1 MATSITNA
9 LAPSSDASSSG
20 SSSSSAASSFGLG
33 TGIDVSTFVQ
43 QALAGQQAEI
53 TNLQDS
59 QTTLDSQT
67 SELSTIT
74 SDLTALQTAVE
85 ALSDPLGAMNALAA
99 NSSDSNV
106 LTATTDD
113 SATAGTHTIVVNSL
127 ATQSTA
133 YSDEVPSSTTA
144 LTGSFSISVG
154 GDTAVAIPVASA
166 DGTTTLSGLASYIN
180 SQSNL
185 GVTVSVVQDAGGAR
199 LALVSNTTGQAG
211 NLQVTGG
218 LSYTDSSGDAETAN
232 FNTGITGA
240 NASLTVDGIP
250 VNSTSNTVSGVITGV
265 TLDLNSASPDE
276 TVTLNV
282 APDTTQMTSDINA
295 FVSAYNQAIQD
306 INSQFDV
313 DSDGSGGGPLE
324 ADGTVRDAQS
334 ALLSAIAYST
344 SSGSITNLA
353 SMGVNLNNDGTLSVD
368 SDALSAALAQNPSEV
383 QSFLQDATSGFATN
397 MNNVLTSLVAPG
409 SGSLALDAQGIS
421 QSSSAL
427 TDQISDL
434 EAQLTTQQQYLTEVY
449 SQVNVTLQ
457 ELPLLETQMSQQL
470 AAI

>member
-43 QALAGQQAEI
+43 EALAGQQAEI

-265 TLDLNSASPDE
+265 TLDLNSASP
-276 TVTLNV
+276 VTLNV

-368 SDALSAALAQNPSEV
+368 SDALSAALAENPSEV